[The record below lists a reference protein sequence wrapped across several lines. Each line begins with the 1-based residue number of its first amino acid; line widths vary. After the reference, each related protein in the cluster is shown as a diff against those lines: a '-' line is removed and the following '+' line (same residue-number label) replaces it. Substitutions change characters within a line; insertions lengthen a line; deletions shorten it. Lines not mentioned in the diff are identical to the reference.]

1 MYMLPLRFVT
11 VGPNVAICAT
21 RIVSLVS
28 YESNQARVVLK
39 RERKAGNVLN
49 ASGRGGIRTVI
60 FLDNGTL
67 IASPRSVEWLI
78 NKIQEAE
85 TKTIIG
91 GQHRHKNNF
100 ITTRVPIDPEE
111 PDEDDELLDLDI
123 TNEEED
129 DDHEDCEPDGDPFE
143 SDDE

>member
-11 VGPNVAICAT
+11 VGPNIAICAT
-21 RIVSLVS
+21 RIVSMVS
-28 YESNQARVVLK
+28 YENNQARVVLK

-49 ASGRGGIRTVI
+49 ACGRGGIRTVI

-85 TKTIIG
+85 TKAIIG
-91 GQHRHKNNF
+91 GQHRHKSNF

-111 PDEDDELLDLDI
+111 PDEEDEALDLSI
-123 TNEEED
+123 TNEEEED
-129 DDHEDCEPDGDPFE
+129 DLEDCEPDSDTFE